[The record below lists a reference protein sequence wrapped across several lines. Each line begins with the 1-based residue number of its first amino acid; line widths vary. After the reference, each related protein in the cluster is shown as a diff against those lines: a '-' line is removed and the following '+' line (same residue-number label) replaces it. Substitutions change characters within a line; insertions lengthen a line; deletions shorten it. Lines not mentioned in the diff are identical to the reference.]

1 MALPLAPIAAIAL
14 RYGTV
19 AVATYTIA
27 RSVERGRRDQRVE
40 DALDDVPEGM
50 TARRGTGHER
60 DQINATGRVRRVFR
74 LGKNGPGV
82 EIDAISLTRIR
93 FRKV

>member
-1 MALPLAPIAAIAL
+1 MALPLAPIAAVAL

-19 AVATYTIA
+19 AVATYAIA
-27 RSVERGRRDQRVE
+27 RKMERGRRDQRAE
-40 DALDDVPEGM
+40 DALDDVPEGL
-50 TARRGTGHER
+50 TARRGNGHER
-60 DQINATGRVRRVFR
+60 NQVNATGRMRRVFR
-74 LGKNGPGV
+74 LGTNGPGV

>member
-1 MALPLAPIAAIAL
+1 MALPLAPIAAVAL

-19 AVATYTIA
+19 AVATYAIA
-27 RSVERGRRDQRVE
+27 RSVERGRRDQRAE
-40 DALDDVPEGM
+40 DALDDVPEGL
-50 TARRGTGHER
+50 TAHRGRGHET
-60 DQINATGRVRRVFR
+60 DQVNATGRLRRVIR

-82 EIDAISLTRIR
+82 EIDAVSLTRIR